1 MVLYAKDIVDK
12 DFITLGKEV
21 TALQAAKVMK
31 EKRHGFVVVAG
42 SDQKPLGI
50 VTEWDY
56 IEKVIAEERDPSK
69 TTLEEIMTHD
79 IITVNGNDG
88 IDKVAE
94 VMTQKRIRRVLVL
107 EDGKVIG
114 VITSRT
120 IIGSIKEYVAEFQLR
135 LQGFRHHPSDIW
147 ASLERN

>member
-69 TTLEEIMTHD
+69 TTLDDIM
-79 IITVNGNDG
+79 TVNGNDG

-120 IIGSIKEYVAEFQLR
+120 IIGSIKEYVDRVSAQIAR
-135 LQGFRHHPSDIW
+135 LQAPPF
-147 ASLERN
+147 

>member
-31 EKRHGFVVVAG
+31 EKRHGFVVVA
-42 SDQKPLGI
+42 SNDQKPLGI

-56 IEKVIAEERDPSK
+56 IEKIVADERDPSK
-69 TTLEEIMTHD
+69 TTLGEIMTYD
-79 IITVNGNDG
+79 IITVNANDG

-94 VMTQKRIRRVLVL
+94 IMTQKRIRRVLVL
-107 EDGKVIG
+107 DDGKVIG

-120 IIGSIKEYVAEFQLR
+120 IIGSIKEYVDRVSAQIAR
-135 LQGFRHHPSDIW
+135 LQAPPF
-147 ASLERN
+147 

>member
-12 DFITLGKEV
+12 DFITMTADS

-31 EKRHGFVVVAG
+31 EKRHGFVVIVG
-42 SDQKPLGI
+42 EDQKPLGI

-56 IEKVIAEERDPSK
+56 VAKVVADEKDPSK
-69 TTLEEIMTHD
+69 TMLAEIMTPNV
-79 IITVNGNDG
+79 ITVNANDG

-94 VMTQKRIRRVLVL
+94 VMSQKMIRRVLVL
-107 EDGKVIG
+107 DNGRVLG

-120 IIGSIKEYVAEFQLR
+120 IIGSIKEYVDRVSAQIAR
-135 LQGFRHHPSDIW
+135 LQAPPF
-147 ASLERN
+147 

>member
-120 IIGSIKEYVAEFQLR
+120 IIGSIKEYVDRVSAQIAR
-135 LQGFRHHPSDIW
+135 LQAPPF
-147 ASLERN
+147 